1 MAYTVSGISAD
12 DLANASLS
20 GNFVVDG
27 SGLGQIALSVR
38 ADQQTEGP
46 ETITLTAGTASIAV
60 SINDVSLVGVSGGE
74 GGGFGDGAGFGGG
87 GGGD

>member
-12 DLANASLS
+12 DLANASLRC
-20 GNFVVDG
+20 NFVVYG

-46 ETITLTAGTASIAV
+46 ETLTLTAGTASIAV
-60 SINDVSLVGVSGGE
+60 RINDV
-74 GGGFGDGAGFGGG
+74 
-87 GGGD
+87 